1 MSDTAPATENRSWL
15 TYMTR
20 YHWYVFTLAA
30 LGWLFDTMDGMIFT
44 ASRSITMADL
54 MKDSP
59 PDEQRVYGGIVTS
72 LFILGWATGGLIF
85 GVVGDRWGRAKTMA
99 LTIFIYAAFTGLSGL
114 SQNWW
119 QFGILRF
126 LTGLGVGGE
135 FAAGAALLS
144 EVMPEQA
151 RAKTL
156 GWLQGLSAVGNITGA
171 VLFWYIEPVWGWK
184 ALYLI
189 GAFPALL
196 SVVVRAGLKEPEK
209 WQAAKAAAAAAPAT
223 GQSNQMGGIGQLFG
237 AQLRRNTMVGLCL
250 GISGVLGLWGAGFF
264 SPELMDASIPILSA
278 EARPKFEAIASAKTP
293 EEQLAAIGK
302 LTEDKDKKIMEVSTY
317 KEIVSRRFTATMS
330 INPDAALTTPLSA
343 EQSAQLRILIDKSM
357 PKNEHT
363 SLKAKGLVLQQIGA
377 FFGIMCYAALAA
389 RMGRRPAF
397 LAAFVIAW
405 FSVVYTFLFFDK
417 PSQVWYMYP
426 LLGFGTLAPFGG
438 YALYFPEL
446 FPTRLRTTGTGF
458 CYNVGRYVSSIGPFA
473 LPVFAAKLHGT
484 TSFAGFRMAAVVIS
498 MAYIIGIVAL
508 IWAPE
513 TKDQPL
519 PEDEKSFVH

>member
-1 MSDTAPATENRSWL
+1 MNK
-15 TYMTR
+15 

-54 MKDSP
+54 ITNPED
-59 PDEQRVYGGIVTS
+59 RGFYGGVVTS
-72 LFILGWATGGLIF
+72 LFLLGWATGGLIF

-114 SQNWW
+114 STTWW
-119 QFGILRF
+119 HFAVFRF

-156 GWLQGLSAVGNITGA
+156 GWLQALSAVGNVTGA
-171 VLFWYIEPVWGWK
+171 LLFWYIEPVWGWR
-184 ALYLI
+184 ALYFV

-209 WQAAKAAAAAAPAT
+209 WTAAKAAAAAAAAS
-223 GQSNQMGGIGQLFG
+223 GADGGKKSMGGIQQLFG
-237 AQLRRNTMVGLCL
+237 PALRRNTIVGLCL

-264 SPELMDASIPILSA
+264 SPELMDASIPMLPA
-278 EARPKFEAIASAKTP
+278 EARVSFEKIVNSKSAN
-293 EEQLAAIGK
+293 EQLVAI
-302 LTEDKDKKIMEVSTY
+302 
-317 KEIVSRRFTATMS
+317 
-330 INPDAALTTPLSA
+330 AALTDADKRGEKTTYENFLTKRFPPALSVA
-343 EQSAQLRILIDKSM
+343 KENVFVTALNPDQTAHLNVLIQKSL
-357 PKNEHT
+357 PKKEHT
-363 SLKAKGLVLQQIGA
+363 SLKAWGLILQQCGA
-377 FFGIMCYAALAA
+377 FLGILVYATLAA

-397 LAAFVIAW
+397 LFAFIIAW
-405 FSVVYTFLFFDK
+405 ISVVNAFLFFNE
-417 PSQVWYMYP
+417 PSQVYWMYP

-458 CYNVGRYVSSIGPFA
+458 CYNVGRFVSALGPFA
-473 LPVFAAKLHGT
+473 LPWFAMKLHGT
-484 TSFAGFRMAAVVIS
+484 TNFSGFRMAAVVIS
-498 MAYIIGIVAL
+498 FAYIIGIVAL

-513 TKDQPL
+513 TVNQPL